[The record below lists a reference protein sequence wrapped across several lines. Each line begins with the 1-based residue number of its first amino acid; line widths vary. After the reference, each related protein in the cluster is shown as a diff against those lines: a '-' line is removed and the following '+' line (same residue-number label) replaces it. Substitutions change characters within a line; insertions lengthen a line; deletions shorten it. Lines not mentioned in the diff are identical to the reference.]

1 MDEFFTTI
9 WYMIERL
16 VWSDWITIAI
26 LATFLV
32 LGFKRGMARELINLG
47 FLLLAILIAWL
58 FYQTLTTSSLITWL
72 VLSHQSHLAIS
83 FGVIFIGVVVIKRVI
98 YKLTQLSSTVDNPC
112 VLNKLFALMVVLV
125 AITIFSWHYLETVAG
140 LDIMEMLISNEP
152 VRIGLSFSIVF
163 TLAFSVLTFISS
175 VLNISID
182 TTKPCCLSFFF
193 KKILTILQAI
203 DTKLNAR
210 NINSTQNNLLGSIV
224 GLIKGSL
231 AILIMVLGLQSI
243 NWVSQQYYWIETHGA
258 LKVFQDVTSY
268 IKPELS
274 QYLLFIENN

>member
-1 MDEFFTTI
+1 MDEFFATI
-9 WYMIERL
+9 WTMIERL

-58 FYQTLTTSSLITWL
+58 FYQTLATSPLITWL
-72 VLSHQSHLAIS
+72 VLSHHSHLAIS
-83 FGVIFIGVVVIKRVI
+83 FGVIFIGVVIIKRVI
-98 YKLTQLSSTVDNPC
+98 YKLTQLSSAIDNPC

-125 AITIFSWHYLETVAG
+125 AITMFSWHYLETVAG
-140 LDIMEMLISNEP
+140 LGIMEMLISNES

-163 TLAFSVLTFISS
+163 GFAFGVLTFISS

-182 TTKPCCLSFFF
+182 ETKPCFLSSFF

-210 NINSTQNNLLGSIV
+210 NINSTQNNLLGLIV

-231 AILIMVLGLQSI
+231 AILIIVLVLQSI
-243 NWVSQQYYWIETHGA
+243 NWVSQKYYWIETHGA
-258 LKVFQDVTSY
+258 LRAFQDMASD

>member
-1 MDEFFTTI
+1 MDEFFATI
-9 WYMIERL
+9 WHMIERL

-58 FYQTLTTSSLITWL
+58 FYQILAISSLITWL

-83 FGVIFIGVVVIKRVI
+83 FGVIFIGVMIIKRII

-125 AITIFSWHYLETVAG
+125 AITMFSWHYLEVVAG
-140 LDIMEMLISNEP
+140 LGIIEILIGNES

-163 TLAFSVLTFISS
+163 GFAFGILTFISS
-175 VLNISID
+175 VLTISID
-182 TTKPCCLSFFF
+182 ETKPCFLSSFF
-193 KKILTILQAI
+193 KKILETLQTI
-203 DTKLNAR
+203 DTKLNAK
-210 NINSTQNNLLGSIV
+210 NINSTQNNLLGLIV
-224 GLIKGSL
+224 GLIKGNL
-231 AILIMVLGLQSI
+231 AILIMVLVLQSI
-243 NWVSQQYYWIETHGA
+243 SWVSQKYYWIETHGA
-258 LKVFQDVTSY
+258 LKAFQDVASD

>member
-1 MDEFFTTI
+1 MDEFFATI
-9 WYMIERL
+9 WHMIERL

-58 FYQTLTTSSLITWL
+58 FYQILAISSLITWL
-72 VLSHQSHLAIS
+72 ALSHQSHLAIS
-83 FGVIFIGVVVIKRVI
+83 FGVIFISVVIIKRVI
-98 YKLTQLSSTVDNPC
+98 YKLTQLSSTIDNPC
-112 VLNKLFALMVVLV
+112 VLNKLFALMIVLV
-125 AITIFSWHYLETVAG
+125 AITMFSWHYLETVAWLG
-140 LDIMEMLISNEP
+140 IMEMLISNES

-163 TLAFSVLTFISS
+163 GFAFGVLTFISS

-182 TTKPCCLSFFF
+182 ETKPCFLSSFF

-210 NINSTQNNLLGSIV
+210 NINSTQNNLLGLIV

-231 AILIMVLGLQSI
+231 AILIMVLVLQSI
-243 NWVSQQYYWIETHGA
+243 NWVSQKYYWIETHGA
-258 LKVFQDVTSY
+258 LRAFQDMASD